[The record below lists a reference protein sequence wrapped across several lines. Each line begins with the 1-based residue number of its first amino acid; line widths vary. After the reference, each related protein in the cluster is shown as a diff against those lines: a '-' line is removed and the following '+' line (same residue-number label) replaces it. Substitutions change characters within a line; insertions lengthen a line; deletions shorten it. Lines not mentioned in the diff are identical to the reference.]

1 MSAVFK
7 PATTGVFQCGFS
19 LVAGA
24 LLVIAS
30 LSAAGC
36 SDEKVE
42 PKQPDP
48 DKAMLKKLDSED
60 PDKFLEG
67 VDEAKKKYGS
77 SDSKPSSEP

>member
-1 MSAVFK
+1 MSGIFK
-7 PATTGVFQCGFS
+7 PATKVVFRRGLR
-19 LVAGA
+19 LVSGT

-36 SDEKVE
+36 SDEKAE

-77 SDSKPSSEP
+77 NDSKPPSAP